1 MYLEWEK
8 EVAGE
13 FPIDIKMEVQNQR
26 GVLAKV
32 AATLSDMEAN
42 IENVSIEERDGMH
55 SALSFT
61 VDVRNRRHL
70 ARIMKRL
77 RSMEMVVRIY
87 RLKK

>member
-1 MYLEWEK
+1 
-8 EVAGE
+8 
-13 FPIDIKMEVQNQR
+13 
-26 GVLAKV
+26 
-32 AATLSDMEAN
+32 MEAN

-61 VDVRNRRHL
+61 VDVRDRHHL
-70 ARIMKRL
+70 ARIMKSL

>member
-1 MYLEWEK
+1 VEWEK

-13 FPIDIKMEVQNQR
+13 FPIDIKLEVQNQR

-32 AATLSDMEAN
+32 AATLSEMEAN

-61 VDVRNRRHL
+61 VDVRNRHHL
-70 ARIMKRL
+70 ARVMRSL

>member
-1 MYLEWEK
+1 MK
-8 EVAGE
+8 KAAR
-13 FPIDIKMEVQNQR
+13 NQR

-61 VDVRNRRHL
+61 VDVRDRRHL
-70 ARIMKRL
+70 ARVMKRL